1 MFKHIDH
8 NFPLSTTEGGIAFWQ
23 FFRSVF
29 RFLCQKTS
37 VFRFWCSLQFMNFPF
52 FSIWFSVFA
61 KNSNGFSDLISGA
74 VFGFSYLNT
83 GGSTFSCE
91 MILLQDNSHG
101 EIKRVCMRI
110 FTTAL
115 RNKKISQ
122 ILTKNTSPYFPST
135 LFFPR

>member
-1 MFKHIDH
+1 M
-8 NFPLSTTEGGIAFWQ
+8 TTI
-23 FFRSVF
+23 
-29 RFLCQKTS
+29 FLCLQPREELRFGNFLDRFFGFCAKKPS

-61 KNSNGFSDLISGA
+61 KNSKGFSDLISGA